1 MSWLC
6 TSYIVREAHWK
17 NLFNTY
23 WDFLQRDFWIQRSS
37 WFICAPPFAFCCN
50 SLIPFSLQT
59 FFQLIFFTVSTQT
72 EEEYQAWARS
82 RDEATSTPTTTSS
95 TTSPPTTTSKVSL
108 SDREGEDEVGPGSA
122 YDYVAD
128 EGDYYNTELDDKRR
142 ITTSTP
148 ETTKATHRIT
158 STTTAMP
165 TTASPVSSTSTATY
179 VGDYEDVDSH
189 MARVG
194 QEPDICVG
202 LLDRWW
208 LFIKDSPFFFQCR
221 LVERGALCI
230 LRPLHV
236 EILRFQIIFVGGRF

>member
-1 MSWLC
+1 MLL
-6 TSYIVREAHWK
+6 HL
-17 NLFNTY
+17 LFAVIHS
-23 WDFLQRDFWIQRSS
+23 F
-37 WFICAPPFAFCCN
+37 PFHFKH
-50 SLIPFSLQT
+50 SPKF
-59 FFQLIFFTVSTQT
+59 IFFTVSTQT

-208 LFIKDSPFFFQCR
+208 LFMKDSPFFFSVA
-221 LVERGALCI
+221 LLRGELFA
-230 LRPLHV
+230 
-236 EILRFQIIFVGGRF
+236 FSGRFMWRFSGFKLFLLEADFRMWVSRKRTNQARLPGSFFADVSFFQVHSDDKLQ

>member
-1 MSWLC
+1 MYLLDVSIRYLKYFC
-6 TSYIVREAHWK
+6 VLFVLFVFLFMLLASLRCYTSI
-17 NLFNTY
+17 F
-23 WDFLQRDFWIQRSS
+23 DG
-37 WFICAPPFAFCCN
+37 FIII
-50 SLIPFSLQT
+50 S
-59 FFQLIFFTVSTQT
+59 FTVSTQT

-82 RDEATSTPTTTSS
+82 RDEATSTPTTTSTSS

-108 SDREGEDEVGPGSA
+108 SDREGEDEEVVQGSA

-202 LLDRWW
+202 LLDR
-208 LFIKDSPFFFQCR
+208 
-221 LVERGALCI
+221 
-230 LRPLHV
+230 
-236 EILRFQIIFVGGRF
+236 

>member
-1 MSWLC
+1 MIDLPGI
-6 TSYIVREAHWK
+6 YM
-17 NLFNTY
+17 LFTVIHS
-23 WDFLQRDFWIQRSS
+23 F
-37 WFICAPPFAFCCN
+37 PFHFKH
-50 SLIPFSLQT
+50 SPKF
-59 FFQLIFFTVSTQT
+59 IFFTVSTQT

-148 ETTKATHRIT
+148 ETTKATQRIT

-202 LLDRWW
+202 LLDR
-208 LFIKDSPFFFQCR
+208 
-221 LVERGALCI
+221 
-230 LRPLHV
+230 
-236 EILRFQIIFVGGRF
+236 